1 MRPSRPRVFGGL
13 FIGLVLAAWL
23 MYFMRDMKGPGIV
36 LPGFHDDVPAP
47 APGPQPLLKPSDKT
61 ASLVPSGSE
70 KVAIKRAVDGDTVEL
85 EDGRKVRYLGI
96 DTPEKGE
103 NFYDQARDAN
113 AAYFSG
119 REAWLEFDVE
129 KNDKYGRLLA
139 FVWVQTAQGALLV
152 NAELI
157 RAGLAY
163 VYTPGPNAKHKDA
176 LVACQREAR
185 ENARGF
191 WKDYVLGRDAS
202 FVTTRNGHAFHR
214 EGCEALKS
222 ANAANFRTWKS
233 RDEVM
238 DAGFSPC
245 RTCKP

>member
-119 REAWLEFDVE
+119 REAWL
-129 KNDKYGRLLA
+129 
-139 FVWVQTAQGALLV
+139 
-152 NAELI
+152 
-157 RAGLAY
+157 
-163 VYTPGPNAKHKDA
+163 TPGPNAKHKDA